1 MNTWTQEEKSLL
13 WLDSFPIDPSGK
25 WALVHA
31 AGSAVE
37 LVKRFSSYGAHVSD
51 EKLFASMQETLKD
64 GEYFLRLK
72 SRLEAENITPV
83 FFGGA
88 GYPKGWLTL
97 PDAPLCLYAKGKVGL
112 LEERKLAIV
121 GSRRTTEG
129 ARKLGAVIAKELT
142 GCFAVVTGSADGGD
156 EAVLKGGLE
165 GGKVICLLAGG
176 LGAIPKENL
185 LLGEVEKHG
194 LLLAACPYDTP
205 VRVYSYEYRN
215 KLLALM
221 SEGVL
226 VLGAAKKSGALI
238 TARYAKEAGKA
249 VFAIPY
255 APSVLAGE
263 GCNALIK
270 QGAYLTESSA
280 DIVEKYGYTAVE
292 KKAVTLSETEE
303 KVRELLVELG
313 ETHISEL
320 AKASGLPTFKLM
332 TVLSSLEIKGVAV
345 KLGGNRYA
353 AV

>member
-13 WLDSFPIDPSGK
+13 WLDSFPIDPSEK

-31 AGSAVE
+31 AGSALE
-37 LVKRFSSYGAHVSD
+37 LVRHFAGYGAHFSD

-64 GEYFLRLK
+64 GEYFVRLK
-72 SRLEAENITPV
+72 SRLEAEKITPV
-83 FFGGA
+83 FFGSA
-88 GYPKGWLTL
+88 RYPKEWMSLS
-97 PDAPLCLYAKGKVGL
+97 DAPLCLYAKGDLGL
-112 LEERKLAIV
+112 LGERKFAVV

-129 ARKLGAVIAKELT
+129 ARKLGTLIAKELT
-142 GCFAVVTGSADGGD
+142 GCFAVTTGSADGGD
-156 EAVLKGGLE
+156 EAALKGGLD
-165 GGKVICLLAGG
+165 GGKAICFLAGG
-176 LGAIPKENL
+176 FGAKPKENL
-185 LLGEVEKHG
+185 LLGEVEQHG
-194 LLLAACPYDTP
+194 LLLAACPYDIP

-249 VFAIPY
+249 VFALPY
-255 APSVLAGE
+255 TPSVLAGE

-270 QGAYLTESSA
+270 QGAYLTECSA
-280 DIVEKYGYTAVE
+280 DIMEKYGYTAVE
-292 KKAVTLSETEE
+292 KKTVTLSETEE
-303 KVRELLVELG
+303 KIRSLLVELG
-313 ETHISEL
+313 ETHVSEL